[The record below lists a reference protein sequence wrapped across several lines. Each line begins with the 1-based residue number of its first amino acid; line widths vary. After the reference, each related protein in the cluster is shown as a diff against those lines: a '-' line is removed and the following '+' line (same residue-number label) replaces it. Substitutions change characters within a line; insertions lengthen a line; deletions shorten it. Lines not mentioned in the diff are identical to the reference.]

1 MRDSIILLV
10 HLIATLARLM
20 GPGGLRSVVA
30 ESVLVKQQLLILN
43 RSRHR
48 APNLCASDRILAGM
62 CALFMR
68 PARVIRSAIVL
79 RPSTILEFHRA
90 LRTRKYRWLF
100 SPTRRRTGPQGPSKA
115 LVDAIV
121 DMKRR
126 NPRWGCPRIA
136 QQIALAFVVDIDKDV
151 VRRVLATHY
160 RPTPHSGGPSWLTF
174 LGHAKD
180 SLWSIDLFRCESAIL
195 RSHWVL
201 VVMDQYTRRIV
212 GFGIH
217 AGTVDGRALCR
228 MFNHAIRGLSR
239 PKRLSSDHDPLYRF
253 HQWRANLRVLQV
265 TEVKS
270 VPYVPLSHP
279 FVALLRGSKTD
290 PQRPLPTDPL
300 TTDSVRRRPTKLSHL
315 IEDVTCEDGLRL
327 LPRPTAR
334 SKALP
339 DDQLVPE
346 EGVLHTGL
354 LMVARVLLPLS
365 PSSLLHL
372 SDRAVAR
379 GRSWSPSRHGG
390 CPGRWNDDRRAT
402 RTRSLVEATR
412 VVGRVRREAGDVA
425 FDLVDQIEGRRRVVN
440 MPAGQGVSDDHAR
453 SVDAQ
458 MKLLPAAY
466 TASAMFHGR
475 PFTFTHSREP
485 GTVDDEMYAC
495 ARGEAAKCKVEVL
508 TTP

>member
-1 MRDSIILLV
+1 MRDPIILLV

-30 ESVLVKQQLLILN
+30 ESVLVKQPLLMLN

-48 APNLCASDRILAGM
+48 APNLCASDRILAGVW
-62 CALFMR
+62 ALFMR

-136 QQIALAFVVDIDKDV
+136 QQIALAFAVDIDKDV
-151 VRRVLATHY
+151 MRRVLATHY
-160 RPTPHSGGPSWLTF
+160 RPALHSGGPSWLTF

-180 SLWSIDLFRCESAIL
+180 RLWSIDLFRCESAIL

-201 VVMDQYTRRIV
+201 VVMDHYTRRIV

-228 MFNHAIRGLSR
+228 MFTHAIRGLSR
-239 PKRLSSDHDPLYRF
+239 PTRLSSDHDPLYRF
-253 HQWRANLRVLQV
+253 HQWRANLRALQV

-279 FVALLRGSKTD
+279 FVERLIGTLR
-290 PQRPLPTDPL
+290 REC
-300 TTDSVRRRPTKLSHL
+300 V
-315 IEDVTCEDGLRL
+315 
-327 LPRPTAR
+327 
-334 SKALP
+334 
-339 DDQLVPE
+339 DQLLFWSASDLADTLVAFQDFYNAHRAHASLDGRTPVPIRKD
-346 EGVLHTGL
+346 
-354 LMVARVLLPLS
+354 VARL
-365 PSSLLHL
+365 
-372 SDRAVAR
+372 DRDRWDAHCR
-379 GRSWSPSRHGG
+379 GLYQTP
-390 CPGRWNDDRRAT
+390 
-402 RTRSLVEATR
+402 
-412 VVGRVRREAGDVA
+412 
-425 FDLVDQIEGRRRVVN
+425 I
-440 MPAGQGVSDDHAR
+440 
-453 SVDAQ
+453 
-458 MKLLPAAY
+458 AA
-466 TASAMFHGR
+466 
-475 PFTFTHSREP
+475 
-485 GTVDDEMYAC
+485 
-495 ARGEAAKCKVEVL
+495 
-508 TTP
+508 